1 MPSVLRHGA
10 SSTAEKAW
18 PEVGERVDQE
28 GFGGSD
34 GTVFGVESVE
44 VVAVSF
50 DFVFG
55 DDDGLTGEAVRDG
68 VHAGLFLA
76 LLGKW
81 DRWTFWRQR
90 LGVVFDQEFKR
101 FSKTRSCDLRK

>member
-34 GTVFGVESVE
+34 GTVFGVEGVE
-44 VVAVSF
+44 VVAVGF

-55 DDDGLTGEAVRDG
+55 EDDGLTGEAVRDG

-76 LLGKW
+76 VMGSGTGGL
-81 DRWTFWRQR
+81 F
-90 LGVVFDQEFKR
+90 GVFAIGV
-101 FSKTRSCDLRK
+101 DLSV